1 VVLHSWTEY
10 SAFEELLFYA
20 CFEHTLQMLKL
31 AVSFFALFYGN
42 AVYANVDLPGGH
54 NTVSVTK
61 TKRKKKKVVVAVC
74 MTALRL

>member
-1 VVLHSWTEY
+1 
-10 SAFEELLFYA
+10 
-20 CFEHTLQMLKL
+20 MLKL